1 VPGADWEQQ
10 VQAAAAG
17 YQRMAERVDQILVTE
32 TSKDYSVR
40 VTVSASGLLTD
51 LQLLDRELAAKVM
64 ACVRAAQAKIPDL
77 MRAAMVETVGTQ
89 DPNTYL
95 VLSAARER
103 FPELPAE
110 KPAPRA
116 DMVAGAEG
124 DWDERAVLED
134 LDFGGKS

>member
-1 VPGADWEQQ
+1 MPGADWEQQ
-10 VQAAAAG
+10 VHTAAAG

-32 TSKDYSVR
+32 TSKDDTVR

-51 LQLLDRELAAKVM
+51 LQLLDRDLAAKVM

-77 MRAAMVETVGTQ
+77 MRTAMLETVGTQ

-95 VLSAARER
+95 VLAAARER
-103 FPELPAE
+103 FPEVPKE
-110 KPAPRA
+110 KPAERA

-124 DWDERAVLED
+124 DWDGRAVLED
-134 LDFGGKS
+134 LDFGSKP